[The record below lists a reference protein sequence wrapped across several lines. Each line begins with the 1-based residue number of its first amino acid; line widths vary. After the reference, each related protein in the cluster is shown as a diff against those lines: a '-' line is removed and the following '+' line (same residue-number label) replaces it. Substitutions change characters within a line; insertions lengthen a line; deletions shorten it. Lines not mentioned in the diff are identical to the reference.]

1 MTGAHTFVSL
11 YTHFVCYFVHE
22 TVNNSN
28 APKKKMANKFL
39 LEIEMFQE
47 FVLFYFN

>member
-1 MTGAHTFVSL
+1 MTGAHTFVLL
-11 YTHFVCYFVHE
+11 YTHFVCYFVNE
-22 TVNNSN
+22 TVKNS
-28 APKKKMANKFL
+28 PKKYLANKFL